1 MTSLALTGLSAFC
14 QGAER
19 IGRVGAVVMAFGMP
33 TSMTITSL
41 GAVMMLVGWLAS
53 LSFQDTLS
61 YTRDSHVA
69 RGIGLMIIIATV
81 GWFYADAEVRHT
93 VRAYTSYAK
102 YGLVVIMAYLLRDDL
117 WLKRTFAA
125 FVLGVIFTMACTI
138 LALWSPVPWAASQA
152 SGWGN
157 DLSVVSN
164 YIVQSLTF
172 VGFIWYAV
180 GVIADS
186 ASERNK
192 RAVYLLLALGALFS
206 VVFLLRGR
214 TGLMAILL
222 SAVVITLVFA
232 PKYKILFGLSVLG
245 ALVGMVAWSPTLWPS
260 LQQGW
265 GQLLH
270 FEGLQT
276 ATNSWGARLSMYLLS
291 WDLISQ
297 APLFGHGLGD
307 YRTLSLAF
315 YEDKA
320 MQGIS
325 AVHPHNQFLFAWV
338 ELGLAGIL
346 VWCYLL
352 WGIFRDSK
360 SSSLAQQIF
369 AMGVLLTLTAD
380 SLFHAPV
387 WMGNERNIFI
397 VLLGLSTAASL
408 NSQQKSRS
416 RYGG

>member
-1 MTSLALTGLSAFC
+1 
-14 QGAER
+14 
-19 IGRVGAVVMAFGMP
+19 
-33 TSMTITSL
+33 
-41 GAVMMLVGWLAS
+41 
-53 LSFQDTLS
+53 
-61 YTRDSHVA
+61 
-69 RGIGLMIIIATV
+69 
-81 GWFYADAEVRHT
+81 
-93 VRAYTSYAK
+93 
-102 YGLVVIMAYLLRDDL
+102 
-117 WLKRTFAA
+117 
-125 FVLGVIFTMACTI
+125 
-138 LALWSPVPWAASQA
+138 
-152 SGWGN
+152 
-157 DLSVVSN
+157 
-164 YIVQSLTF
+164 
-172 VGFIWYAV
+172 
-180 GVIADS
+180 
-186 ASERNK
+186 
-192 RAVYLLLALGALFS
+192 LGALFS

-315 YEDKA
+315 YEDNA

-360 SSSLAQQIF
+360 SSSMAQQIF

>member
-1 MTSLALTGLSAFC
+1 MTSLAPSELSGFC

-19 IGRVGAVVMAFGMP
+19 MGRVGAVVMAFGMP

-81 GWFYADAEVRHT
+81 GWLYADAEVRHT
-93 VRAYTSYAK
+93 VRAYNSYAK

-138 LALWSPVPWAASQA
+138 LALWSPVPWAVSQA

-180 GVIADS
+180 GVSADS

-192 RAVYLLLALGALFS
+192 RVVYLLLALGALFS
-206 VVFLLRGR
+206 VVFLLR
-214 TGLMAILL
+214 
-222 SAVVITLVFA
+222 
-232 PKYKILFGLSVLG
+232 
-245 ALVGMVAWSPTLWPS
+245 
-260 LQQGW
+260 
-265 GQLLH
+265 
-270 FEGLQT
+270 
-276 ATNSWGARLSMYLLS
+276 
-291 WDLISQ
+291 
-297 APLFGHGLGD
+297 
-307 YRTLSLAF
+307 
-315 YEDKA
+315 
-320 MQGIS
+320 
-325 AVHPHNQFLFAWV
+325 
-338 ELGLAGIL
+338 
-346 VWCYLL
+346 
-352 WGIFRDSK
+352 
-360 SSSLAQQIF
+360 
-369 AMGVLLTLTAD
+369 
-380 SLFHAPV
+380 
-387 WMGNERNIFI
+387 
-397 VLLGLSTAASL
+397 
-408 NSQQKSRS
+408 
-416 RYGG
+416 